1 MDEENCRK
9 LVEIY
14 KTLPLEI
21 QSAMLWLMDHM
32 EVVDCLVQGEKA
44 PVKEIEN
51 LIHKAI
57 DKDNYLMVVILVY
70 KRIFDM
76 NT

>member
-1 MDEENCRK
+1 MEEEKCRK

-21 QSAMLWLMDHM
+21 QSAILWLMDHM
-32 EVVDCLVQGEKA
+32 DIVDYLVQGEKA
-44 PVKEIEN
+44 PVKEIED

-57 DKDNYLMVVILVY
+57 DKDDYLMVVILVY
-70 KRIFDM
+70 KRMFDI